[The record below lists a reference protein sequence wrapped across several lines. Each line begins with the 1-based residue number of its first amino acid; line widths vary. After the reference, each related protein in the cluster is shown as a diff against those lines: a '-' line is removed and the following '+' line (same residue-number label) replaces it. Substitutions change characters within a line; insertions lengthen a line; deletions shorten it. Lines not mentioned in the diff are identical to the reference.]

1 MSATCSSTSA
11 WWCPRKRS
19 PRSKS
24 SGHCRKRSGRRA
36 RSSRHG
42 WPLPPLARRRGP
54 SVALRIEDVIRR
66 PIITEK
72 NTWLMESSQY
82 TFEVDLTANKIQI
95 KEAVETTFS
104 VRVLAVNTLVVKPKK
119 KSRVASRR
127 GGRVNG
133 ATASWKK
140 AIVTLDPNDQIDL
153 FEQV

>member
-1 MSATCSSTSA
+1 
-11 WWCPRKRS
+11 
-19 PRSKS
+19 
-24 SGHCRKRSGRRA
+24 
-36 RSSRHG
+36 
-42 WPLPPLARRRGP
+42 
-54 SVALRIEDVIRR
+54 VALRIEDIIRR

-140 AIVTLDPNDQIDL
+140 AIVTLDPNDHIDL